1 MTGMKTGSG
10 GWLTGERHLT
20 DKMSGG
26 MYKKT
31 YMPLF
36 YAQDGGWT
44 IGKAFANIVFVPEK

>member
-26 MYKKT
+26 MYEKHT
-31 YMPLF
+31 CRFF